1 VFTYG
6 TFDLAILF
14 FMVGKDTLINP
25 NLIKGDDFD

>member
-1 VFTYG
+1 
-6 TFDLAILF
+6 LAILF